1 MKVTTE
7 SGFTQEVEPKKL
19 KDHYFQKLFQLRGTP
34 ERNALAYEKAIEVVL
49 GGEEGEERL
58 CKHLE
63 EIHGFAGES
72 EFWDELTEIMQLALK
87 DEAKKSMP

>member
-7 SGFTQEVEPKKL
+7 SGFTQEVDPRKL
-19 KDHYFQKLFQLRGTP
+19 KDHYFQKLFQLRSTP

-58 CKHLE
+58 CKHLTK
-63 EIHGFAGES
+63 IHGFAGET
-72 EFWDELTEIMQLALK
+72 EFWNEITELMQEALK
-87 DEAKKSMP
+87 DEAKKSTP